1 MSIRRQEALDY
12 HAQGRPGKIQVSPTK
27 PFKNQRDLS
36 LAYTPG
42 VAEPCREIA
51 ARPEEPYTYTARGN
65 LVAVVTNG
73 TAVLGLGNIGPLAG
87 KPVMEGKGILFKAFA
102 DIDVFDL
109 EVGSEDPE
117 DMIRFC
123 RLLEPTVGGI
133 NLEDIRSPDCF
144 HIEETLRDTLSIPVF
159 HDDQHGTAIIT
170 GAALLNALELVK
182 KDIGSVR
189 VVFAGAGAAAIATA
203 EHYVRLGV
211 PREHITLCDQQG
223 VVHADR
229 SDLDEY
235 RRRFAVRGKARTL
248 AEALQDA
255 DVFVG
260 LSVGGIVSGDML
272 KGMAKRPIVFALAN
286 PNPEITPEEAR
297 QARSDAI
304 IATGRSDYPNQ
315 VNNVLGFPFIFR
327 GALDVRAKKINDEME
342 MAATRA
348 LAALAKEEVPEAVMR
363 AYGIERLRFGPDY
376 LIPKP
381 FDPRVLLWVAPAVAW
396 AAVGS
401 GVAGRVID
409 VDEYRAELDARL
421 GRAREVMRGLSSR
434 AQTAAQRIVFPEG
447 EDPRILKAAR
457 ILADDGV
464 AEPILLGD
472 PDAIRRE
479 ADDAGVTLEE
489 ITLANPRASA
499 HLETFAQELWER
511 RRRKG
516 ITLREARNRVVDPLY
531 HGLLML
537 RAGQTD
543 AVVVGVDM
551 YYPDAMRPALEVI
564 GAEPGRR
571 HVSGIY
577 MLVLPHQTFF
587 FADCAVNIDPDAETL
602 AEIASAT
609 AEFVGRLGIEPR
621 VARLR
626 RKRYGK
632 RGRNCRCRR
641 AGARAAAPRLPS
653 SMGTE
658 RMTAH
663 APRPAERKRAS
674 ALEAAGLT
682 PQRAVYW
689 NLGPPELYEHAVR
702 RAEGVIAEGGAFAAV
717 TAPHT
722 GRSPNDKF
730 IVREPAS
737 ADEMWWNRGNQPL
750 EADAFE
756 RLKASLMA
764 HLAEQ
769 ELFVRDLFAG
779 ADVEHRFGLR
789 FVTPNA
795 WHALFVYNMFLR
807 PSAADLAAFTPVWT
821 VHHAPEFHADPAIHG
836 TKSGTFVVI
845 HFSQRTILI
854 GGTRYAGEMKK
865 SVFTILNYLLPK
877 RGVLS
882 MHCSANLGRA
892 GDVALFFG
900 LSGTGKTTLSADPE
914 RALIGDD
921 EHGWSDRGIFNFEGG
936 CYAKVIRLSRE
947 GEPEIFATTHMFGTV
962 LENVVVDPDTRAI
975 DLDSDRITENTRA
988 SYPIHYIPNHVPSG
1002 AGGHP
1007 SHILFLTCDAYGIMP
1022 PIARLSPAQAMY
1034 HFLSGYTAKVAGT
1047 ERGVTEPKATFS
1059 TCFGAPF
1066 LPLQPN
1072 VYAALLGEKIAT
1084 HERRVDEIGRA
1095 HV

>member
-12 HAQGRPGKIQVSPTK
+12 HAHGRPGKIQVSPTK

-51 ARPEEPYTYTARGN
+51 ARPEEAYTYTAKGN

-144 HIEETLRDTLSIPVF
+144 HIEKTLRDTLSIPVF

-211 PREHITLCDQQG
+211 PREHITRCDRQG

-248 AEALQDA
+248 AEALKDA

-260 LSVGGIVSGDML
+260 LSVGGIVTGEML

-348 LAALAKEEVPEAVMR
+348 LAALAKEEVPDSVMR
-363 AYGIERLRFGPDY
+363 AYGLERLRFGPDY

-401 GVAGRVID
+401 GVAGRVI
-409 VDEYRAELDARL
+409 
-421 GRAREVMRGLSSR
+421 
-434 AQTAAQRIVFPEG
+434 
-447 EDPRILKAAR
+447 
-457 ILADDGV
+457 ADDGI
-464 AEPILLGD
+464 AAPILLGD
-472 PDAIRRE
+472 PDVMRRQ
-479 ADDAGVTLEE
+479 ADDAGVTLED
-489 ITLANPRASA
+489 IALANPRASA
-499 HLETFAQELWER
+499 HVETFAQELWER

-516 ITLREARNRVVDPLY
+516 ITLREARGRVLDPMY
-531 HGLLML
+531 HALLML
-537 RAGQTD
+537 RAGHAD
-543 AVVVGVDM
+543 AVVAGVEM
-551 YYPDAMRPALEVI
+551 YYSDAIRPALEVI
-564 GAEPGRR
+564 GAGEGRR

-577 MLVLPHQTFF
+577 MLVFAQQTLF
-587 FADCAVNIDPDAETL
+587 FADCTVNIDPDADTL
-602 AEIASAT
+602 AEIASVT

-621 VARLR
+621 VAMLSFSNFGSVRH
-626 RKRYGK
+626 
-632 RGRNCRCRR
+632 
-641 AGARAAAPRLPS
+641 P
-653 SMGTE
+653 
-658 RMTAH
+658 
-663 APRPAERKRAS
+663 
-674 ALEAAGLT
+674 AAGKVQQAVALLHAREPNLQVDGEMQADTAVVERILT
-682 PQRAVYW
+682 KTYPFSKLRGPANVLIFP
-689 NLGPPELYEHAVR
+689 NLDAANISYKLLDR
-702 RAEGVIAEGGAFAAV
+702 LGGAQAIGPILVGMAGPVHVLQRGSEVNDIVNMAGIAAV
-717 TAPHT
+717 
-722 GRSPNDKF
+722 
-730 IVREPAS
+730 
-737 ADEMWWNRGNQPL
+737 
-750 EADAFE
+750 DA
-756 RLKASLMA
+756 
-764 HLAEQ
+764 Q
-769 ELFVRDLFAG
+769 
-779 ADVEHRFGLR
+779 
-789 FVTPNA
+789 
-795 WHALFVYNMFLR
+795 
-807 PSAADLAAFTPVWT
+807 
-821 VHHAPEFHADPAIHG
+821 
-836 TKSGTFVVI
+836 
-845 HFSQRTILI
+845 
-854 GGTRYAGEMKK
+854 
-865 SVFTILNYLLPK
+865 
-877 RGVLS
+877 
-882 MHCSANLGRA
+882 
-892 GDVALFFG
+892 
-900 LSGTGKTTLSADPE
+900 
-914 RALIGDD
+914 
-921 EHGWSDRGIFNFEGG
+921 EHGG
-936 CYAKVIRLSRE
+936 
-947 GEPEIFATTHMFGTV
+947 
-962 LENVVVDPDTRAI
+962 
-975 DLDSDRITENTRA
+975 
-988 SYPIHYIPNHVPSG
+988 
-1002 AGGHP
+1002 
-1007 SHILFLTCDAYGIMP
+1007 
-1022 PIARLSPAQAMY
+1022 
-1034 HFLSGYTAKVAGT
+1034 
-1047 ERGVTEPKATFS
+1047 
-1059 TCFGAPF
+1059 
-1066 LPLQPN
+1066 
-1072 VYAALLGEKIAT
+1072 
-1084 HERRVDEIGRA
+1084 RRPRT
-1095 HV
+1095 